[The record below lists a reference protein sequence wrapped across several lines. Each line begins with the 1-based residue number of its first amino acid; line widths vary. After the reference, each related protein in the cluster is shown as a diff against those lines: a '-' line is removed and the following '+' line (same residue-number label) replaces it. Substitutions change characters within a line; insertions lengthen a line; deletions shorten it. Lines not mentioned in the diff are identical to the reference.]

1 MLTLP
6 MMQPSE
12 IAMLLAERARA
23 LRLQKN
29 LSQAGLAAR
38 AGVSLASLK
47 RFEHSGQ
54 ISLDSLLRIA
64 GVLEAL
70 EPLQDWF
77 EPPAPTSIVE
87 VQQRLRRRKRGR
99 VG

>member
-1 MLTLP
+1 

-12 IAMLLAERARA
+12 IAMLLAERART
-23 LRLQKN
+23 LRLQRN

-47 RFEHSGQ
+47 RFEHNGQ

-70 EPLQDWF
+70 EPLQGWF
-77 EPPAPTSIVE
+77 EAPAPTSIAE
-87 VQQRLRRRKRGR
+87 VQQRLQRRRRGR
-99 VG
+99 LG